1 MMKVGKDDWAF
12 KINIKTGNLE
22 MHVPKANEYTF
33 EEITNVAIGLVR
45 FSGSIGLVIDT
56 FLNSASKKEKK

>member
-1 MMKVGKDDWAF
+1 MKVGKGDWAF

-22 MHVPKANEYTF
+22 MHVPKKGDYTF

-45 FSGSIGLVIDT
+45 FSGSIGLLIDA
-56 FLNSASKKEKK
+56 FLADTSKKEKG